1 MKIIKSFLG
10 SAIFGIGALTLLH
23 FLIPYTGVSVPICRL
38 SIAVAALLGVPGVT
52 AMVLFQLF

>member
-1 MKIIKSFLG
+1 MKIIKSILG
-10 SAIFGIGALTLLH
+10 SAIFGILALTALYLL
-23 FLIPYTGVSVPICRL
+23 FPYTGVAVPICRL